1 MGSVWVAHHNL
12 YGRLRCIDAPM
23 TRLNLLLLMAT
34 AFLPFP
40 TGLLAETLRSTDE
53 ASRTAVGRLDRTRHR
68 HAVGSQRASRGP
80 TS

>member
-1 MGSVWVAHHNL
+1 VWVAHHNL

-23 TRLNLLLLMAT
+23 MRLNLLLLMVV

-53 ASRTAVGRLDRTRHR
+53 ASRTAVALYGLT
-68 HAVGSQRASRGP
+68 GSARRG
-80 TS
+80 SA